1 MTKKKEQLHVKNA
14 IVEDDET
21 GNNMFA
27 RLEVEND
34 SDTTLHFIA
43 VARQVLYDPATKE
56 LTVRLT
62 DSALAELPIQPPFE
76 VPPPIAAVDPHDKRE
91 IVVKLPRFVTR
102 VEPGPQIVQLPA
114 HEAQSVTIEVGWSDK
129 AFYRDPREKRGGGS
143 MRSQLKNWERG
154 VAKTQTGE
162 VKKKGK
168 PAEPKEP
175 RTSD

>member
-14 IVEDDET
+14 VVEDDET
-21 GNNMFA
+21 GNTMLA

-43 VARQVLYDPATKE
+43 VVRQVLYDPATKE
-56 LTVRLT
+56 LTVRLS

-76 VPPPIAAVDPHDKRE
+76 VPPQIAAVDPHDRRE

-102 VEPGPQIVQLPA
+102 VEPGPRIVQIPA
-114 HEAQSVTIEVGWSDK
+114 HEAQTVNIEVGWSDK

-154 VAKTQTGE
+154 VAKIQTRE
-162 VKKKGK
+162 VQKKEK
-168 PAEPKEP
+168 PVDPKKP
-175 RTSD
+175 PASV